1 MTLNNNI
8 SFIILSECYDYYL
21 LYLAYSCGGYNKNFT
36 PSGYS
41 KDCFTCGHGVSGGVV
56 SGDVVSSGVESG
68 GVESGGVV
76 SGGVESSAVG
86 SRGTNA
92 NHGSCHH

>member
-1 MTLNNNI
+1 MTLNNNV

-41 KDCFTCGHGVSGGVV
+41 KDCFTCGHGVSSGVV
-56 SGDVVSSGVESG
+56 SG
-68 GVESGGVV
+68 GVESSGVV